1 MIELVVAWWRRE
13 AQSGRRVGTQ
23 EAQRSAEEG
32 GKRRSEGEESAEEQ
46 TDMKTEGPLL
56 AGAGTTH

>member
-1 MIELVVAWWRRE
+1 MIELVV
-13 AQSGRRVGTQ
+13 GTK

-56 AGAGTTH
+56 AGGGQLTESRFHTA